1 MRSGSRGAHRAII
14 ISRTRRNSSNCS
26 CPRRPLPL
34 SVPGH
39 QGTSLSGSASAHPAL
54 RRAACRGWRSSD
66 RRCRQRLLLGAAS
79 GKLSRYLLLLTLP
92 GAKTLFIS
100 PHDLGG
106 SKAEEADQGLSLSRC
121 ATPSSGQK
129 FQGSDFLCLFS
140 SLGSCSSGSPYSA
153 PPSPGEGARRA
164 APRRCQR
171 STEPR
176 RSVRGAASLRTSLQM
191 LPKLGLLVVHSV
203 NTEQPGER
211 ACDFFSSPTRAKSKI
226 C

>member
-14 ISRTRRNSSNCS
+14 ISRTRRNPSNCS

-39 QGTSLSGSASAHPAL
+39 QGTSLSGSVSAHPAL
-54 RRAACRGWRSSD
+54 RRATCRGWTSSD

-100 PHDLGG
+100 PHGLGG

-129 FQGSDFLCLFS
+129 FQGADFLCLFS

-164 APRRCQR
+164 APLRGVDGAQALRPR
-171 STEPR
+171 GSISTDEPSNASQVGVTCSSLR
-176 RSVRGAASLRTSLQM
+176 KYGAAWRTRL
-191 LPKLGLLVVHSV
+191 
-203 NTEQPGER
+203 
-211 ACDFFSSPTRAKSKI
+211 
-226 C
+226 